1 MKCKK
6 FSQKVSTK
14 EELSWSDSADT
25 FFHYLI
31 CSPCRKYFAH
41 LKIMKENFKKVLSRN
56 QNLDTSEFESQIVKK
71 ILERRN
77 D

>member
-1 MKCKK
+1 
-6 FSQKVSTK
+6 
-14 EELSWSDSADT
+14 
-25 FFHYLI
+25 
-31 CSPCRKYFAH
+31 
-41 LKIMKENFKKVLSRN
+41 MKENFKKVLSRN